1 MLQLFIAVVVL
12 LFLGLFIVL
21 SVPLTDDEDD
31 RAVTTTET
39 SSIQQ

>member
-1 MLQLFIAVVVL
+1 MLQLFIAIVVV

-21 SVPLTDDEDD
+21 SVPLTEDEDD

-39 SSIQQ
+39 PSVRH